1 MAQQTAILGTTLVLG
16 ASPFRL
22 LPRNVLVRTVLERLV
37 VRQRIGEGRL
47 LLAARQPVLLAVEVA
62 VHHHA
67 ELHRHPSLQT
77 KPRIPWEVSS

>member
-16 ASPFRL
+16 VSPLRL

-37 VRQRIGEGRL
+37 VSQRIGEGRL

-62 VHHHA
+62 VHHHT
-67 ELHRHPSLQT
+67 ELHHHPSLQCE
-77 KPRIPWEVSS
+77 PRIPWEVSS